1 MSISKACMDDG
12 FNSEL
17 VRGARF
23 DGIFEIPHI
32 EKPKELILPEGFTP
46 FTKRHRA
53 PTSHEALCFF
63 EFDGKFSELLIEPES
78 FVETANSFAIFVP
91 PDCSL
96 YRDQPFATQI
106 CNVYRS
112 RALGHYYQS
121 HGANVYPLV
130 RWGDERSYTDVMF
143 PEPVAFAGIERNGV
157 VVISTYGCIRGAENR
172 RYFAEGVECMVDALS
187 PQLVLVHGPMPRRV
201 FAHVISRAEFLQYPD
216 WTARMRRGV

>member
-63 EFDGKFSELLIEPES
+63 EFDGKFSELLIEPER

-143 PEPVAFAGIERNGV
+143 PEPVAFAGTWLPVCSRCFWASQATACRFSPMLWRN
-157 VVISTYGCIRGAENR
+157 A
-172 RYFAEGVECMVDALS
+172 ALV
-187 PQLVLVHGPMPRRV
+187 PPGP
-201 FAHVISRAEFLQYPD
+201 
-216 WTARMRRGV
+216 ARTMR